1 MPPAGELR
9 ITDVTHSTMLLN
21 WDEAPGAV
29 RKYIIKYKP
38 EDADA
43 KEVRPPK
50 RCCCASICQI
60 HCRKE
65 VEPFLVCVRNMLG
78 CRPRLRHATD

>member
-29 RKYIIKYKP
+29 RKYIISYKP

-50 RCCCASICQI
+50 RRCCA
-60 HCRKE
+60 
-65 VEPFLVCVRNMLG
+65 F
-78 CRPRLRHATD
+78 